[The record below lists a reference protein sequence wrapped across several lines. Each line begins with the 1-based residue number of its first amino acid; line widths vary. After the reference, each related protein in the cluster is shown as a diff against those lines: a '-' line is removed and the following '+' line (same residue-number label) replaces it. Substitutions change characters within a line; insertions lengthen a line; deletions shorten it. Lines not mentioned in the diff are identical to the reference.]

1 MMTEHKT
8 EKTRSEEQGQEQA
21 LDEDWFAQGERRS
34 GPPSSRPPSSQ
45 RGPSSARIPSAA
57 PSAPPLGD
65 SVADTW
71 FK

>member
-1 MMTEHKT
+1 MTEHKS
-8 EKTRSEEQGQEQA
+8 EKTGNEEQEQA
-21 LDEDWFAQGERRS
+21 LDEDWFAQGDRRS
-34 GPPSSRPPSSQ
+34 GPPSSKPPPSQ
-45 RGPSSARIPSAA
+45 KGPSSARIPSAP